1 MRVLQLG
8 KFYPIRGGVE
18 KVMWDLTIGLSL
30 AGVACDMLCA
40 ILKKDGPDKKDEPLY
55 QGGGI
60 FRFNEYGRVICV
72 PAWTKKAAT
81 MIAPAMVGWVRKH
94 AAEYDIIHVH
104 HPDPMAALALR
115 LSGYKGK
122 VVLHWHSD
130 IVSQRFFLALYKP
143 LQTWLIRRADRIL
156 GTTPVYVASSP
167 YLKEVQEKCG
177 YVPIG
182 IDPIPFDVAHAEAIR
197 TRHSGKTLLFSL
209 GRLVPYKGFSYLIDA
224 MSLLPERFH
233 LILGGKGPLKEA
245 LEAQIREKNL
255 QHRVTLLT
263 GYIPD
268 ETVYALFGAADIFV
282 LPSVMKTEA
291 FGIVQIEA
299 MSCGTPV
306 VATRIPESG
315 VSWVNK
321 EGVSGRNAAPEDAR
335 SLADAILA
343 VCDEKDRFGEGAKAL
358 FGERYRIDKM
368 INKILEVYE
377 EICT

>member
-1 MRVLQLG
+1 MKVLQLG

-18 KVMWDLTIGLSL
+18 KVMWDLTEGLSA
-30 AGVACDMLCA
+30 AGVTCDMLCA
-40 ILKKDGPDKKDEPLY
+40 RLRRDGIDERDKALH

-60 FRFNEYGRVICV
+60 FRFNEYGRVVCV

-104 HPDPMAALALR
+104 HPDPMAALALH

-182 IDPIPFDVAHAEAIR
+182 IDPIPFDAANAEAIR
-197 TRHSGKTLLFSL
+197 ICHSGKTLLFSL

-224 MSLLPERFH
+224 MSLLPDRFH

-245 LEAQIREKNL
+245 LEAQIREKDL
-255 QHRVTLLT
+255 QHRVNLLT

-315 VSWVNK
+315 VSWVNE

-343 VCDEKDRFGEGAKAL
+343 VEAQKENYAEGAARRFRECFSK
-358 FGERYRIDKM
+358 EII
-368 INKILEVYE
+368 INKIISEYE
-377 EICT
+377 NLS

>member
-1 MRVLQLG
+1 MKVLQLG

-18 KVMWDLTIGLSL
+18 KVMWDLTEGLSA
-30 AGVACDMLCA
+30 AGVTCDMFCA
-40 ILKKDGPDKKDEPLY
+40 WFRRDGIDERDKALH

-94 AAEYDIIHVH
+94 TAEYDIIHVH

-167 YLKEVQEKCG
+167 YLKEVQGKCG

-182 IDPIPFDVAHAEAIR
+182 IDPIPFDAAHAEAIR

-245 LEAQIREKNL
+245 LEAQIRKKDL
-255 QHRVTLLT
+255 QHRVNLLT

-343 VCDEKDRFGEGAKAL
+343 VEAQKENYAEGAARRFRECFSK
-358 FGERYRIDKM
+358 EII
-368 INKILEVYE
+368 INKIISEYE
-377 EICT
+377 NLS